1 MPTAK
6 FAYVFLFPSTMSV
19 HGHGGDSLRRQ
30 LLQQLGPSSSGIPTH
45 FPSSQASL
53 SHSRSWSSSSSSVGA
68 PTRSYMSSPSM
79 DSGSLGSDDNVKPY
93 NYGSYW
99 YTCIVGGVVGA
110 VYAVDV
116 GGMTA
121 EYALHW
127 KALTDEKC
135 PSALLKTYDTYSKEL
150 KCIQEILE

>member
-6 FAYVFLFPSTMSV
+6 FVYVFLFPSTMSV

-30 LLQQLGPSSSGIPTH
+30 LLQQLGPSSSGIPT
-45 FPSSQASL
+45 PLSL
-53 SHSRSWSSSSSSVGA
+53 FTSFTLALAV
-68 PTRSYMSSPSM
+68 
-79 DSGSLGSDDNVKPY
+79 LVFLILV
-93 NYGSYW
+93 YGSYW

-110 VYAVDV
+110 VYTVDV

-150 KCIQEILE
+150 KCIQEILK